1 MESLFHEEIARG
13 TGAMKKLWG
22 STVIVCGAGALG
34 GNLLENLAKSGL
46 GTLIVI
52 DDDRIEKRN
61 ISTQPYGEREIG
73 MQKVKALGNRIYKD
87 IANNIQM
94 HAIRLTQDNVCK
106 LIETKCLVPRVVVD
120 TFDNSVSRQIVA
132 KHCGAYHI
140 PCLHAGMVDG
150 YSEVVWNEEYTLPR
164 SQRRRLRLSP
174 GAQSGRCNR
183 SVCRRGGDPLL
194 PRRHQTVG
202 FLHPRRPQ
210 NREGLEDGKTTKTH
224 HPNTHRNAFPGR
236 WYLHEGIPGF
246 VRKLLFFL

>member
-94 HAIRLTQDNVCK
+94 HAVRLTQDNVCK
-106 LIETKCLVPRVVVD
+106 LIDTKCLVPRVVVD

-150 YSEVVWNEEYTLPR
+150 YSEVVWNEEYTLP
-164 SQRRRLRLSP
+164 
-174 GAQSGRCNR
+174 GEANDD
-183 SVCRRGGDPLL
+183 VCDYPLA
-194 PRRHQTVG
+194 
-202 FLHPRRPQ
+202 
-210 NREGLEDGKTTKTH
+210 
-224 HPNTHRNAFPGR
+224 RNLAVATAAFAAEAVIR
-236 WYLHEGIPGF
+236 
-246 VRKLLFFL
+246 FFLDDTKLSVSFTLGDLRTGRA